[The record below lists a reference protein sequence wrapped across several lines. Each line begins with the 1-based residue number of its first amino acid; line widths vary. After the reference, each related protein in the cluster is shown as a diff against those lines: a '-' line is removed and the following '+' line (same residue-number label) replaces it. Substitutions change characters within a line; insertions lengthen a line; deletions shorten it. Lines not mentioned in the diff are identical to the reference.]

1 MPSSYDILVT
11 LGHRYQVIRT
21 NDNTPIGASYATRR
35 EAEAAMEK
43 TRAEEYGYDW
53 EPTEYAAVE
62 GEVSARTVLAEREAT
77 TTSGKDVP

>member
-1 MPSSYDILVT
+1 MSDSFDILVT
-11 LGHRYQVIRT
+11 LGHRYQIIRL
-21 NDNTPIGASYATRR
+21 NDNTPMGASYATRK
-35 EAEAAMEK
+35 EAEDVRSRLE
-43 TRAEEYGYDW
+43 AESYGYDW